1 MNKEVL
7 IIEANRE
14 GYSIEQAEN
23 ERTAITV
30 GELISLLEDF
40 DEDTKIYI
48 SNDRGY
54 TYGSVTEYRIH
65 EDWIESEDEEDED

>member
-23 ERTAITV
+23 KRTAITV
-30 GELISLLEDF
+30 GELMRLLEDF
-40 DEDTKIYI
+40 DEDTKVYI
-48 SNDRGY
+48 SNDNGY
-54 TYGSVTEYRIH
+54 TYGSVTEYRIR
-65 EDWIESEDEEDED
+65 EDWVDEDE

>member
-30 GELISLLEDF
+30 GELMRLLEDF

-54 TYGSVTEYRIH
+54 TYGSVTEYRIR
-65 EDWIESEDEEDED
+65 EDWVDEDE

>member
-1 MNKEVL
+1 MSKQVL

-40 DEDTKIYI
+40 DEDMKIYI

-65 EDWIESEDEEDED
+65 EDWIESEDEEDE